1 MSLKPFF
8 PALSIYHITKPL
20 DLEKFEERLAEV
32 AYSPC
37 DKHTMARVGFVSA
50 LHDTA
55 KTLSYWL
62 GQQHILLRVKIEER
76 KVPPKEIRRHLDE
89 KVKKME
95 EETGKN
101 VGKKQQDDL
110 KEEVIKELLP
120 RAFSNFKTIPMWL
133 DLVNQT
139 LVVGSASANISDLCC
154 ALLRKAIGSLPVVPL
169 SPRQRLDDVMTGWL
183 RSEFDTISASFML
196 GGKVVTGTTGAQ
208 AKVVERG
215 GVWNSAPVNA
225 ALSDGHR
232 VMAVSMCWRG
242 IMSFNFNESTLI
254 TGIDMPGEYCLL
266 PVRGGSEDAIDAMA
280 ANFTIAAGLLADFI
294 SELRDL
300 IGDESKPQIE
310 ESDITADDVRAL
322 LEEAS
327 RLQQVGVTMNKA
339 DAMLAIGA
347 GPIKLAKVLAKVQ
360 ESGDAFTFERP
371 DDDQDPIYGEA
382 KAFVIESR
390 RGSTS
395 SIQRQFKIGYNR
407 AARIIEQL
415 ENKGVV
421 SAPNGNGARDVLHP
435 GTAS

>member
-1 MSLKPFF
+1 
-8 PALSIYHITKPL
+8 
-20 DLEKFEERLAEV
+20 
-32 AYSPC
+32 
-37 DKHTMARVGFVSA
+37 
-50 LHDTA
+50 
-55 KTLSYWL
+55 
-62 GQQHILLRVKIEER
+62 
-76 KVPPKEIRRHLDE
+76 
-89 KVKKME
+89 
-95 EETGKN
+95 
-101 VGKKQQDDL
+101 
-110 KEEVIKELLP
+110 
-120 RAFSNFKTIPMWL
+120 
-133 DLVNQT
+133 
-139 LVVGSASANISDLCC
+139 
-154 ALLRKAIGSLPVVPL
+154 
-169 SPRQRLDDVMTGWL
+169 
-183 RSEFDTISASFML
+183 
-196 GGKVVTGTTGAQ
+196 
-208 AKVVERG
+208 
-215 GVWNSAPVNA
+215 
-225 ALSDGHR
+225 
-232 VMAVSMCWRG
+232 MAVSMSWRG

-371 DDDQDPIYGEA
+371 DDEQDPIYGEA

-415 ENKGVV
+415 ENEGVV

-435 GTAS
+435 GAAS

>member
-1 MSLKPFF
+1 MSIKPFF

-37 DKHTMARVGFVSA
+37 DQHTISRVGFVSA

-55 KTLSYWL
+55 KTLSYMI
-62 GQQHILLRVKIEER
+62 GQRHILLRVKIEDR
-76 KVPPKEIRRHLDE
+76 KVPPQEIRRRMEE
-89 KVKKME
+89 KAKKME
-95 EETGKN
+95 EGQAGPLN
-101 VGKKQQDDL
+101 KKQRDDL
-110 KEEVIKELLP
+110 KNEVFMELLP
-120 RAFSNFKTIPMWL
+120 RAFSNIKTIPVWL

-139 LVVGSASANISDLCC
+139 MVVGSASGSISDLCC

-169 SPRQRLDDVMTGWL
+169 SPRQRLDDVMTGWM
-183 RSEFDTISASFML
+183 RSEFDSISTTFQL
-196 GGKVVTGTTGAQ
+196 GGKVATATNGAQ
-208 AKVVERG
+208 AKVVERA

-232 VMAVSMCWRG
+232 VTAIRMCWRG
-242 IMSFNFNESTLI
+242 IMSFNFNESTMI
-254 TGIDMPGEYCLL
+254 NGIDMPGEYCLL
-266 PVRGGSEDAIDAMA
+266 PVRGDSEDVIDAMA
-280 ANFTIAAGLLADFI
+280 ANFAIAAGLLADFI

-300 IGDESKPQIE
+300 IGDESKPQVE
-310 ESDITADDVRAL
+310 ESEITADDVRAL
-322 LEEAS
+322 LEESS
-327 RLQQVGVTMNKA
+327 RMQQAGITMNKA

-360 ESGDAFTFERP
+360 ESGEEVTFEQP
-371 DDDQDPIYGEA
+371 SEDQDPLFEQA
-382 KAFVIESR
+382 KAYVIESR

-415 ENKGVV
+415 EAEGVV

-435 GTAS
+435 GDPS